1 MGASKKTRVFIGLG
15 SNMGDRS
22 ATLRK
27 AGALLCLRAGKVL
40 HQSPIYE
47 SPSWGYQSQ
56 PFYNACLL
64 LETHLPPQNLL
75 DCMQNIE
82 KELGRQPK
90 TRSGYEDRPLDLD
103 LLFYGDLSIA
113 SPSLAVPHPQ
123 LHLRNFVLQPLVA
136 IAPEYRHPVL
146 QQSLETL
153 LQESPDTAQ
162 LKQKYPASWVP
173 QLFDS
178 QKQFFVIEGN
188 IGSGK
193 TTLTQKLAAQFK
205 VPALYENFSDNPHLP
220 AFYENPEAHALEVE
234 THFMEDRIEA
244 YTNFFAKGK
253 PPQGAVADYSFFKSL
268 LFAEL
273 NLNSTDYQTYKN
285 NFKAQTASLQAPDVV
300 VYLHRPTTV
309 LLAQIKA
316 RGRSYE
322 QGISAEYLE
331 QIAQQYEA
339 FLAELSCPVVRLDL
353 GAVDFVGEAA
363 VYEQLLVSLMLL

>member
-27 AGALLCLRAGKVL
+27 AGALLCLRVGKVL

-47 SPSWGYQSQ
+47 SPSWGFQSQ

-64 LETHLPPQNLL
+64 LETHLPPEDLL
-75 DCMQNIE
+75 ACMQIIE

-103 LLFYGDLSIA
+103 LLFYGDLSI
-113 SPSLAVPHPQ
+113 STPRLAIPHPQ

-153 LQESPDTAQ
+153 LRESPDTAQ
-162 LKQKYPASWVP
+162 LKQKYSASWVP

-178 QKQFFVIEGN
+178 QKQFIVIEGN

-193 TTLTQKLAAQFK
+193 TTLTQKLAAQFE
-205 VPALYENFSDNPHLP
+205 VPALYENFSDNPHLS
-220 AFYENPEAHALEVE
+220 AFYENPEAHALAVE

-253 PPQGAVADYSFFKSL
+253 PSQGAVADYSFLKSL

-273 NLNSTDYQTYKN
+273 NLNSKDYKTYKDS
-285 NFKAQTASLQAPDVV
+285 FMTQTASLQAPDVL
-300 VYLHRPTTV
+300 VYLHRPTAV
-309 LLAQIKA
+309 LLAQIQA

-322 QGISAEYLE
+322 QRISAAYLE

-339 FLAELSCPVVRLDL
+339 FLAQLTCPVVRLDL
-353 GAVDFVGEAA
+353 GAADFVGETAE
-363 VYEQLLVSLMLL
+363 YEQLLVSLMLL